1 MIKIK
6 TLPLLLLFI
15 AMLITGCGNRDT
27 STALLELVAERD
39 SLRSENNSQRKRLD
53 TLNDMIF
60 TINSALD
67 SISMQ
72 ENILFIDPESET
84 QVSRDDVIRNLTR
97 YEQVLKHQ
105 QASINQLRQSIQPDS
120 ANGSLDGML
129 GVMQQQLDAKDRQIS
144 ILKSELA
151 KKDVDITR
159 LRKLIASQRNEI
171 EEQTQTIAQLDR
183 TTKVQV
189 EALARQDEYI
199 NSAYV
204 IVGTKKDLERKGI
217 IKKKRLIPESA
228 LDKSKFAKI
237 DIRKYREV
245 TFYAKKPK
253 ILTDMP
259 QRTYTLTTDGNGN
272 FTLRITSPDDF
283 WKVSNY
289 LVIQTD

>member
-1 MIKIK
+1 MTNIK
-6 TLPLLLLFI
+6 TLLLLFLFI
-15 AMLITGCGNRDT
+15 AMFISGCGNRDT

-39 SLRSENNSQRKRLD
+39 SLRSENSSQRKRLD
-53 TLNDMIF
+53 TLNGMIS

-67 SISMQ
+67 SISIQ
-72 ENILFIDPESET
+72 ENILFIDPVSET
-84 QVSRDDVIRNLTR
+84 QVSRDEVLRNLTR

-105 QASINQLRQSIQPDS
+105 QARINQLRQNIQPDS
-120 ANGSLDGML
+120 VNGNLDGML
-129 GVMQQQLDAKDRQIS
+129 GVMQQQLNAKDRQIS

-171 EEQTQTIAQLDR
+171 EEQTQTIAQLDQ

-217 IKKKRLIPESA
+217 IKKKRMIPESA

-259 QRTYTLTTDGNGN
+259 QRTYSLITDGNGN